1 MLQIHRKRTLN
12 TMEEIFSDLLAEP
25 SNQFEGFVRM
35 SATDFELL
43 LSRVGP
49 LIEKQKTKFRVT
61 IPSKIRLAVTLR
73 YLATGDSYRS
83 LHYLFKM
90 SHQVISNIVREC
102 CAALISVLKNMIK
115 LPENENEWLQ
125 KESNFADIFPHCLGA
140 IDGKH
145 VVMVSP
151 IHSGSEYF
159 NYKHSFSIILMALVD
174 RNYCFMFCD
183 VGNKGRISDGGV
195 FRDSVLF
202 EKLQKNSLH
211 LPKPEPLSNGD
222 VNMPYVFV
230 ADNAFPLHPN
240 IMKPFPGQH
249 PEGSMQ
255 RNFNRKLSSV
265 RIVVENAFGVM
276 SARFRVLRKPIALQP
291 NEASRVVMACA
302 LLHNFLRKSSHS
314 QSIYT
319 PSGYTDTIANGEIIN
334 VGTWRQ
340 DIGEGEGAFR
350 SMRNIARRSALTAIE
365 VRNKFAEHFMD
376 MN

>member
-1 MLQIHRKRTLN
+1 MHRKRTLN

-25 SNQFEGFVRM
+25 SNQFQGFVRM
-35 SATDFELL
+35 SAADFELL

-49 LIEKQKTKFRVT
+49 LIEKQKTKFRET
-61 IPSKIRLAVTLR
+61 IPAKIRLAVTLR

-90 SHQVISNIVREC
+90 SHQVISNIVKEC
-102 CAALISVLKNMIK
+102 CAALIYVLKDMIK

-125 KESNFADIFPHCLGA
+125 KESEFKDTFPHCLGA

-145 VVMVSP
+145 VAMVSQ

-159 NYKHSFSIILMALVD
+159 NYKRSFSIVLMALVD
-174 RNYCFMFCD
+174 RNFCFMFCD

-202 EKLQKNSLH
+202 EKLQTNSLH
-211 LPKPEPLSNGD
+211 LPQPKPLSDDD
-222 VNMPYVFV
+222 VNVPYVFV

-240 IMKPFPGQH
+240 IMKPFPGEH
-249 PEGSMQ
+249 SEGSTQ

-276 SARFRVLRKPIALQP
+276 SARFRVLKKPITLQP
-291 NEASRVVMACA
+291 NKASKVVMACA
-302 LLHNFLRKSSHS
+302 LLHNFLRKSCNSR
-314 QSIYT
+314 SIYS
-319 PSGYTDTIANGEIIN
+319 PSGYIDTIVNGEIIN
-334 VGTWRQ
+334 SGT
-340 DIGEGEGAFR
+340 
-350 SMRNIARRSALTAIE
+350 
-365 VRNKFAEHFMD
+365 
-376 MN
+376 